1 MSRSICFCNNRGG
14 VGKTF
19 TTFQTSCAVAV
30 SNPSKRVLVVDF
42 SIYSELTCA
51 LLGGT
56 ASASPFE
63 APAGLRACRENVPS
77 EKRVEGLLG
86 ALVGGGGSGA
96 IAGDANRPSRGL
108 FGGLFAGKDDKA
120 NAGAGGTTDVDL
132 ASFAVRAADL
142 NPNVPE
148 NVYLIASAGAQSFD
162 GSDEN
167 APWAVFDAN
176 VGRNLARAVERL
188 SKDYVTVFFDTDHL
202 AGSAMTRYA
211 LCASDLCAVPCP
223 TDTAEFQRLY
233 QTPDAARFP
242 GVESLFGDVMLS
254 MHRDGLLRAKV
265 VKMIFSKVPS
275 NQNKPSVTPGGIK
288 LPFTPNAATAAQM
301 DGLATIAW
309 KVIDE
314 YPEYRPLFLDGD
326 KPRREFVES
335 VFAAFKLVPDLAKN
349 VSVQNGVPICKMTP
363 QNYTTVS
370 GITGSSSAS
379 TLEAL
384 KAEIAALI
392 S

>member
-30 SNPSKRVLVVDF
+30 SNPSKKVLVVDF

-63 APAGLRACRENVPS
+63 APAGMRACRENVPS
-77 EKRVEGLLG
+77 EKRVEGLLR
-86 ALVGGGGSGA
+86 ALASDAGGSG
-96 IAGDANRPSRGL
+96 GKPSRGL
-108 FGGLFAGKDDKA
+108 FGGLFAGDKT
-120 NAGAGGTTDVDL
+120 NPTVGGVGGTGDVDL
-132 ASFAVRAADL
+132 ASFAIRAVDH
-142 NPNVPE
+142 NPNVPD
-148 NVYLIASAGAQSFD
+148 NVYVIASAGADSFD
-162 GSDEN
+162 GGSDEN
-167 APWAVFDAN
+167 APWAVFDAK
-176 VGRNLARAVERL
+176 VGRNLARAVEKL
-188 SKDYVTVFFDTDHL
+188 SGEFITVFFDTDHL

-211 LCASDLCAVPCP
+211 LCAADLCAVPCP

-242 GVESLFGDVMLS
+242 GVESLFGDVMLP

-265 VKMIFSKVPS
+265 VKMIFTKVPS
-275 NQNKPSVTPGGIK
+275 NQNKPSVTPGGMK
-288 LPFTPNAATAAQM
+288 LPFTPNVATAAQM
-301 DGLATIAW
+301 DVLANTAW
-309 KVIDE
+309 KVVDE
-314 YPEYRPLFLDGD
+314 YPEFRPLFLDGD
-326 KPRREFVES
+326 KPKREFVEN
-335 VFAAFKLVPDLAKN
+335 VFGAFKLVPDLAKN

-363 QNYTTVS
+363 QTYTTVS
-370 GITGSSSAS
+370 GVTGSSSAS

-384 KAEIAALI
+384 RAEIAALV

>member
-1 MSRSICFCNNRGG
+1 MRGRR
-14 VGKTF
+14 VEPVQK
-19 TTFQTSCAVAV
+19 
-30 SNPSKRVLVVDF
+30 VLVVDF

-63 APAGLRACRENVPS
+63 APAGMRACRENVPS
-77 EKRVEGLLG
+77 EKRVEGLLR
-86 ALVGGGGSGA
+86 ALASDAGGSTG
-96 IAGDANRPSRGL
+96 GKPSRGL
-108 FGGLFAGKDDKA
+108 FGGLFAGDKT
-120 NAGAGGTTDVDL
+120 NTTAGGVGGTTAVDL
-132 ASFAVRAADL
+132 ASFAVRANDL
-142 NPNVPE
+142 NSNVPD
-148 NVYLIASAGAQSFD
+148 NVYVIASAGADSFD

-167 APWAVFDAN
+167 APWASFDAN
-176 VGRNLARAVERL
+176 VGKNLARAVEKL
-188 SKDYVTVFFDTDHL
+188 SGEFVTVFFDTDHL

-211 LCASDLCAVPCP
+211 LCAADLCAVPCP

-242 GVESLFGDVMLS
+242 GVESLFGDVMLP

-275 NQNKPSVTPGGIK
+275 NQNKPSVTPAGIK
-288 LPFTPNAATAAQM
+288 IPFTPNAATAAQM
-301 DGLATIAW
+301 DGLANTAW
-309 KVIDE
+309 EVVDK
-314 YPEYRPLFLDGD
+314 YPDFRPLFLDGD
-326 KPRREFVES
+326 KPKREFVEN

-370 GITGSSSAS
+370 GVTGSSSAS

-384 KAEIAALI
+384 RAEIAALV

>member
-30 SNPSKRVLVVDF
+30 SNPSKKVLVVDF

-77 EKRVEGLLG
+77 EKRVEGLLR
-86 ALVGGGGSGA
+86 ALASDAGGSPG
-96 IAGDANRPSRGL
+96 GKPSRGL
-108 FGGLFAGKDDKA
+108 FGGLFAGDKTNGDA
-120 NAGAGGTTDVDL
+120 TTGATDVDL
-132 ASFAVRAADL
+132 ASFAVRANDL
-142 NPNVPE
+142 NANVPD
-148 NVYLIASAGAQSFD
+148 NVYLIASAGADSFD
-162 GSDEN
+162 GSADEN
-167 APWAVFDAN
+167 APWAVFDPN
-176 VGRNLARAVERL
+176 VGQRLARAVESL
-188 SKDYVTVFFDTDHL
+188 STDYVTVFFDTDHL

-242 GVESLFGDVMLS
+242 GVESLFGDVMLP

-265 VKMIFSKVPS
+265 VKMIFSKVAS

-288 LPFTPNAATAAQM
+288 LPFTPNGATAAQM
-301 DGLATIAW
+301 DGLAATAW
-309 KVIDE
+309 EVVDK
-314 YPEYRPLFLDGD
+314 YPEFRPLFLDGD
-326 KPRREFVES
+326 KPKREFVEN
-335 VFAAFKLVPDLAKN
+335 VFTAFKLVPDLAKN

-363 QNYTTVS
+363 QTYTTVS
-370 GITGSSSAS
+370 GVTGSSSAS

-384 KAEIAALI
+384 RAEIAALV

>member
-30 SNPSKRVLVVDF
+30 SNPSKKVLVIDF

-63 APAGLRACRENVPS
+63 APKGLRACRENVPS
-77 EKRVEGLLG
+77 EKRVEGLLR
-86 ALVGGGGSGA
+86 ALVGGGDKASS
-96 IAGDANRPSRGL
+96 SRGL
-108 FGGLFAGKDDKA
+108 FGGLFAKT
-120 NAGAGGTTDVDL
+120 GGGSPKVDL
-132 ASFAVRAADL
+132 ATFAVRACDL
-142 NPNVPE
+142 NANVPD
-148 NVYLIASAGAQSFD
+148 NLYVVASAGAESFGGGD
-162 GSDEN
+162 GDQPT
-167 APWAVFDAN
+167 PWSTFDPN
-176 VGRNLARAVERL
+176 VGRGLARAVEEL
-188 SKDYVTVFFDTDHL
+188 SDDYVTVFFDTDHL

-211 LCASDLCAVPCP
+211 LCAADLCAVPCP
-223 TDTAEFQRLY
+223 TDTVEFQRLY
-233 QTPDAARFP
+233 QTPDAAQFP
-242 GVESLFGDVMLS
+242 GVESLFGDVMLP
-254 MHRDGLLRAKV
+254 MYRDGLLRARV

-301 DGLATIAW
+301 DGLAATAW
-309 KVIDE
+309 EVVDK
-314 YPEYRPLFLDGD
+314 YPEFRPLFLDGE
-326 KPRREFVES
+326 KTKREFVEN

-363 QNYTTVS
+363 QTYTTVS
-370 GITGSSSAS
+370 GVTGSSSAS

-384 KAEIAALI
+384 RAEISALV

>member
-30 SNPSKRVLVVDF
+30 SNPSKRVLVLDF

-77 EKRVEGLLG
+77 DKRVEGLLRTLAG
-86 ALVGGGGSGA
+86 GDGKLYGGGGSN
-96 IAGDANRPSRGL
+96 DKPSRGL
-108 FGGLFAGKDDKA
+108 FGGLFASNKT
-120 NAGAGGTTDVDL
+120 NGGETPPVDI

-142 NPNVPE
+142 NPNVPD
-148 NVYLIASAGAQSFD
+148 NLYLIASAGAESFD
-162 GSDEN
+162 GASDEN

-176 VGRNLARAVERL
+176 VGRGLARAIEKL
-188 SKDYVTVFFDTDHL
+188 SDEYVTVFFDTDHL

-211 LCASDLCAVPCP
+211 LSASDLCAVPCP

-242 GVESLFGDVMLS
+242 GVESLFGDVMLP
-254 MHRDGLLRAKV
+254 MHREGLLRAKV

-301 DGLATIAW
+301 DGLANIAW
-309 KVIDE
+309 KVVDE
-314 YPEYRPLFLDGD
+314 YPEYRQLFLDGD
-326 KPRREFVES
+326 KPKREFAEN
-335 VFAAFKLVPDLAKN
+335 VFSAFKLVPDLAKN

-363 QNYTTVS
+363 QTYTTVS

-384 KAEIAALI
+384 RAEIAALV